1 METVTVGRTLVSAKI
16 ENVIDLHALSQGQI
30 CDDKVHRVEVSD
42 ALVDTGATLL
52 GLPKPLIDQTLD
64 FIVDRKRL
72 QLIGNPAHGSEQMMD
87 MF

>member
-1 METVTVGRTLVSAKI
+1 
-16 ENVIDLHALSQGQI
+16 
-30 CDDKVHRVEVSD
+30 
-42 ALVDTGATLL
+42 
-52 GLPKPLIDQTLD
+52 LPKPLIDQTLD